1 MRPTIS
7 LESRKSGEALLAAIR
22 KLRKFR
28 DDGVYRLEPRTDAPG
43 YFEVVRYPNHPS
55 HVGKVVVPTQEEYD
69 HALATLHEQYIRQHI
84 RGDL

>member
-1 MRPTIS
+1 VRPTIS

-28 DDGVYRLEPRTDAPG
+28 DDGVFRLEPRTDAPG

-55 HVGKVVVPTQEEYD
+55 SVGKIVVPTQEEYD
-69 HALATLHEQYIRQHI
+69 RALGMLHEQYIR
-84 RGDL
+84 GEV